1 MFPYPEQYRLAAPPL
16 VTALMV
22 LWSIV
27 SRALFGDDSAIAF
40 YPLFMLFPLNIL
52 LHGKLIWQAK
62 GIERLDQSI
71 YAFIHLSLAFVV
83 WTFAIM
89 HVNGHSF

>member
-40 YPLFMLFPLNIL
+40 YPLFML
-52 LHGKLIWQAK
+52 
-62 GIERLDQSI
+62 
-71 YAFIHLSLAFVV
+71 
-83 WTFAIM
+83 
-89 HVNGHSF
+89 